1 MKTIYSDKH
10 RLRDAK
16 TELYGGELVAPFEKP
31 SRADTVLS
39 AVKKSGIGRVEEPE
53 SFSLDPVLRIHDAGF
68 VSFLETAW
76 AEWSKTGYSGEAVAS
91 VWPARRMQCRAPRFI
106 EGKLGYYALAAETT
120 ITEGTWEAA
129 LASKDVALT
138 GAKLLASG
146 EHGVFSL
153 CRPPGHHAAR
163 DMFGGYC
170 FLNNAAIATQ
180 YLRDQGADR
189 VAILD
194 VDFHHGNGTQELL
207 WDESRCLTFTSQQM
221 PLWPGTGSK
230 EEQGNFNNIVNIPLS
245 PGSSG
250 VLMREKY
257 EMLVFPALQEFKPE
271 LILVSAG
278 FDAHEADPLAELN
291 WSTEDFSWLTERI
304 CKIASDC
311 CGGRLVST
319 LEGGYDLEALADSV
333 KAHVMRLCEA

>member
-1 MKTIYSDKH
+1 MSISALITHEDCLEH
-10 RLRDAK
+10 LTPTGHPEQVARLEYILDALK
-16 TELYGGELVAPFEKP
+16 EMNLLRVSAPMA
-31 SRADTVLS
+31 ADDD
-39 AVKKSGIGRVEEPE
+39 I
-53 SFSLDPVLRIHDAGF
+53 LRIHP
-68 VSFLETAW
+68 LEYI
-76 AEWSKTGYSGEAVAS
+76 SYLKGSLPQTGYKSLDGDTYISSGSLTAAYRAAGGVLRAIDIVLSGEAKNAFVA
-91 VWPARRMQCRAPRFI
+91 V
-106 EGKLGYYALAAETT
+106 
-120 ITEGTWEAA
+120 
-129 LASKDVALT
+129 
-138 GAKLLASG
+138 
-146 EHGVFSL
+146 
-153 CRPPGHHAAR
+153 RPPGHHAETQTA
-163 DMFGGYC
+163 MGFCLFG
-170 FLNNAAIATQ
+170 NIA
-180 YLRDQGADR
+180 LGAKHALDFHGLKR
-189 VAILD
+189 VAVIDFD
-194 VDFHHGNGTQELL
+194 VHHGNGTQELL

-319 LEGGYDLEALADSV
+319 LEGGYDLEALAESV
-333 KAHVMRLCEA
+333 KAHVIKLCEA

>member
-1 MKTIYSDKH
+1 MSISALITHEDCLEH
-10 RLRDAK
+10 LTPTGHPEQVARLEYILDALK
-16 TELYGGELVAPFEKP
+16 EINLLRVSAPMA
-31 SRADTVLS
+31 ADDD
-39 AVKKSGIGRVEEPE
+39 I
-53 SFSLDPVLRIHDAGF
+53 LRIHP
-68 VSFLETAW
+68 LEYI
-76 AEWSKTGYSGEAVAS
+76 SYLKGSLPQTGYKSLDGDTYISSGSLTAAYRAAGGVLRAVDIVLSGEAKNAFVA
-91 VWPARRMQCRAPRFI
+91 V
-106 EGKLGYYALAAETT
+106 
-120 ITEGTWEAA
+120 
-129 LASKDVALT
+129 
-138 GAKLLASG
+138 
-146 EHGVFSL
+146 
-153 CRPPGHHAAR
+153 RPPGHHAETQTA
-163 DMFGGYC
+163 MGFCLFG
-170 FLNNAAIATQ
+170 NIA
-180 YLRDQGADR
+180 LGAKHALDFHGLKR
-189 VAILD
+189 VAVIDFD
-194 VDFHHGNGTQELL
+194 VHHGNGTQELL

-319 LEGGYDLEALADSV
+319 LEGGYDLEALAESV
-333 KAHVMRLCEA
+333 KAHVIKLCEA

>member
-1 MKTIYSDKH
+1 MSISALITHEDCLEH
-10 RLRDAK
+10 LTPTGHPEQVARLEYILDALK
-16 TELYGGELVAPFEKP
+16 EMNLLRVSAPMA
-31 SRADTVLS
+31 ADDD
-39 AVKKSGIGRVEEPE
+39 I
-53 SFSLDPVLRIHDAGF
+53 LRIHPQEYISYLKGSLPQAGYK
-68 VSFLETAW
+68 SLDGDTYISSGSLTA
-76 AEWSKTGYSGEAVAS
+76 AYRAAGGVLRAIDIVLSGEAKNAFVA
-91 VWPARRMQCRAPRFI
+91 V
-106 EGKLGYYALAAETT
+106 
-120 ITEGTWEAA
+120 
-129 LASKDVALT
+129 
-138 GAKLLASG
+138 
-146 EHGVFSL
+146 
-153 CRPPGHHAAR
+153 RPPGHHAETQTA
-163 DMFGGYC
+163 MGFCLFG
-170 FLNNAAIATQ
+170 NIA
-180 YLRDQGADR
+180 LGAKHALDFHGLKR
-189 VAILD
+189 VAVIDFD
-194 VDFHHGNGTQELL
+194 VHHGNGTQELL

-319 LEGGYDLEALADSV
+319 LEGGYDLEALAESV
-333 KAHVMRLCEA
+333 KAHVIKLCEA

>member
-1 MKTIYSDKH
+1 MSISALITHEDCLEH
-10 RLRDAK
+10 LTPTGHPEQVARLEYILDALK
-16 TELYGGELVAPFEKP
+16 EINLLRVSAPMA
-31 SRADTVLS
+31 ADDD
-39 AVKKSGIGRVEEPE
+39 I
-53 SFSLDPVLRIHDAGF
+53 LRIHP
-68 VSFLETAW
+68 LEYI
-76 AEWSKTGYSGEAVAS
+76 SYLKGSLPQTGYKSLDGDTHISSGSLTAAYRAAGGVLRAIDLVLSREAKNAFVA
-91 VWPARRMQCRAPRFI
+91 V
-106 EGKLGYYALAAETT
+106 
-120 ITEGTWEAA
+120 
-129 LASKDVALT
+129 
-138 GAKLLASG
+138 
-146 EHGVFSL
+146 
-153 CRPPGHHAAR
+153 RPPGHHAETQTA
-163 DMFGGYC
+163 MGFCLFGNVA
-170 FLNNAAIATQ
+170 L
-180 YLRDQGADR
+180 GAKHALDFHGLKR
-189 VAILD
+189 VAVIDFD
-194 VDFHHGNGTQELL
+194 VHHGNGTQELL

-230 EEQGNFNNIVNIPLS
+230 EEQGNFNNIVNIPLP

-319 LEGGYDLEALADSV
+319 LEGGYDLEALAESV
-333 KAHVMRLCEA
+333 KAHVFKLCEA

>member
-1 MKTIYSDKH
+1 MSISALITHEDCLEH
-10 RLRDAK
+10 LTPTGHPEQVARLEYILDALK
-16 TELYGGELVAPFEKP
+16 EMNLLRVSAPMA
-31 SRADTVLS
+31 ADDD
-39 AVKKSGIGRVEEPE
+39 I
-53 SFSLDPVLRIHDAGF
+53 LRIHPQEYISYLKG
-68 VSFLETAW
+68 SLPQ
-76 AEWSKTGYSGEAVAS
+76 TGYKSLDGDTYISSGSLTAAYRAAGGVLRAVDIVLSGEAKNAFVA
-91 VWPARRMQCRAPRFI
+91 V
-106 EGKLGYYALAAETT
+106 
-120 ITEGTWEAA
+120 
-129 LASKDVALT
+129 
-138 GAKLLASG
+138 
-146 EHGVFSL
+146 
-153 CRPPGHHAAR
+153 RPPGHHAETQTA
-163 DMFGGYC
+163 MGFCLFG
-170 FLNNAAIATQ
+170 NIA
-180 YLRDQGADR
+180 LGAKHALDFHGLKR
-189 VAILD
+189 VAVIDFD
-194 VDFHHGNGTQELL
+194 VHHGNGTQELL

-291 WSTEDFSWLTERI
+291 WATEDFSWLTERI

-319 LEGGYDLEALADSV
+319 LEGGYDLEALAESV
-333 KAHVMRLCEA
+333 KAHVIKLCEA